1 LYINELKAAGKDL
14 DRIKIGDRLTFETA
28 STQDAGRRPAMCEW
42 RDIRLVEL
50 RLISKAKWI

>member
-28 STQDAGRRPAMCEW
+28 STQDAGRRPAMCKW
-42 RDIRLVEL
+42 RDIHLVEL
-50 RLISKAKWI
+50 RLNSKA